1 MSASDYYDDDD
12 RTVVGP
18 YRGTMSDEV
27 RARRAG
33 YLAADFA
40 DRLDEDNFERMK
52 TTRTTNPPS
61 RRIALAKKS
70 RVDAIMEK
78 KSMNAADTP
87 MKPRRAQTEPR
98 ARTATSPVPMETRIK
113 QARIQQRRD
122 IKRSLAHQVAAEK
135 IGQPDTPQRGG
146 GGTRRTKKIF
156 SSSSRRPRVH
166 KSSSSSSYLW

>member
-40 DRLDEDNFERMK
+40 NRLDEDNFERMK

-61 RRIALAKKS
+61 RRIALFKPPNMTAQSIKPPITVKAS
-70 RVDAIMEK
+70 
-78 KSMNAADTP
+78 AAQEFV
-87 MKPRRAQTEPR
+87 RQRA
-98 ARTATSPVPMETRIK
+98 
-113 QARIQQRRD
+113 
-122 IKRSLAHQVAAEK
+122 
-135 IGQPDTPQRGG
+135 
-146 GGTRRTKKIF
+146 
-156 SSSSRRPRVH
+156 
-166 KSSSSSSYLW
+166 